1 MESKLYSDDHPNI
14 SLKGTGFKNATI
26 ANNTIKLIKNRSLK
40 YQFDVINTMYNRA
53 KYHPNQTIEMK
64 DAMKIFKIWLLDYK
78 NKKAK
83 EPKYKFLPLETV
95 IKYEILAKEYGINS
109 SFIDVYKKIKS
120 SYKLQYIPYKNG
132 QDYYSFRNALIKSKL
147 EKLSDSNLFYTKGK
161 YKGLPTKKHLLLI
174 MHAYSPVILH

>member
-1 MESKLYSDDHPNI
+1 MESKSKLYSDDHPNI

-64 DAMKIFKIWLLDYK
+64 DAMKIFKKWLLDYK
-78 NKKAK
+78 NKKTK

-95 IKYEILAKEYGINS
+95 IKYEKLAKEYGINN
-109 SFIDVYKKIKS
+109 SFIDVYKNNKPF
-120 SYKLQYIPYKNG
+120 KLQYIPYKNG
-132 QDYYSFRNALIKSKL
+132 YDYYSFRNALIKSKL
-147 EKLSDSNLFYTKGK
+147 EKLSNSNLFYTKGK
-161 YKGLPTKKHLLLI
+161 HKGLPTKQHLLLI
-174 MHAYSPVILH
+174 MHAFSPVEL